1 MECVDILQ
9 TCAVKDKRNCFYE
22 VHRELVWRYFYDAWP
37 LDNLVIF
44 SEIWLILLVIG
55 NYGNVLK
62 FLTLKNQ

>member
-1 MECVDILQ
+1 MVCVDILQ

-44 SEIWLILLVIG
+44 SEIQLILSV
-55 NYGNVLK
+55 VM
-62 FLTLKNQ
+62 F